1 MYTKLLWKY
10 CTEYR
15 LPRAVSQPTIE
26 SIEVYESDKLELRD
40 DWLIDISK
48 KEQLFIL
55 RNVLVRIDGK
65 YREGHGV
72 LHMVYFPHESERA
85 RIANAALKGNG
96 DTERNSTDEELEE
109 EQRSRRLFGQRMW
122 PRFTQEDLY
131 QSMKEVSFETGTV
144 KEMEPGEI
152 SDVARPIVSES
163 GDADISDNDAD
174 SIASTQPESSMMVGG
189 IRGDT
194 SADTITEEDP
204 PVLMPIAQE
213 DDYVVLQQMFGLVDA
228 PLVIANTP
236 GRMPQFNL
244 GILAMGIRD
253 GRVSESAYLQ
263 ELGVKEE
270 GKKDGLTQT
279 VDVELRLEG
288 GVICED
294 EKGWGKAKGSTQR
307 TWQQRV
313 AKIEESQALQIQ
325 KLSEWKHHRLSGPSK
340 SWSDTRVALRIQE
353 LGREAQKLDHEADMG
368 SAD

>member
-1 MYTKLLWKY
+1 MSFDESHQLQKLFGPEEQLEHEAFVESAYEDTGAFVDLPLEPSPEYDPWDLKVDDDTGELEPEQEISEANLENQMYTKLLWKY

-131 QSMKEVSFETGTV
+131 QSMKEVSFETRNH
-144 KEMEPGEI
+144 K
-152 SDVARPIVSES
+152 S
-163 GDADISDNDAD
+163 
-174 SIASTQPESSMMVGG
+174 VG
-189 IRGDT
+189 
-194 SADTITEEDP
+194 
-204 PVLMPIAQE
+204 
-213 DDYVVLQQMFGLVDA
+213 
-228 PLVIANTP
+228 
-236 GRMPQFNL
+236 
-244 GILAMGIRD
+244 
-253 GRVSESAYLQ
+253 
-263 ELGVKEE
+263 
-270 GKKDGLTQT
+270 
-279 VDVELRLEG
+279 
-288 GVICED
+288 
-294 EKGWGKAKGSTQR
+294 
-307 TWQQRV
+307 
-313 AKIEESQALQIQ
+313 
-325 KLSEWKHHRLSGPSK
+325 
-340 SWSDTRVALRIQE
+340 
-353 LGREAQKLDHEADMG
+353 
-368 SAD
+368 